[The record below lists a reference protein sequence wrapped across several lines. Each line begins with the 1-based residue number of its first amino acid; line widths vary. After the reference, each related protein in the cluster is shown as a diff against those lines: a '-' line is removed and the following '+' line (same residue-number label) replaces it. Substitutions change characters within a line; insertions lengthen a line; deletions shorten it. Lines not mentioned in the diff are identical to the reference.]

1 LRREDKDGKTKQNVR
16 QQIMKIIIGKN
27 CKSPVIKECNKENDT
42 YGETSMDA
50 IIDAT
55 EFDPNPIAAMT
66 EAIMSRVV

>member
-1 LRREDKDGKTKQNVR
+1 
-16 QQIMKIIIGKN
+16 MKIIIGKN

>member
-1 LRREDKDGKTKQNVR
+1 MNN
-16 QQIMKIIIGKN
+16 KN
-27 CKSPVIKECNKENDT
+27 ET

-55 EFDPNPIAAMT
+55 ESDPNPIAAIT